1 MKKDGKYRF
10 TLQFPAVTE
19 EQIAVGELLESLG
32 NRKSALVV
40 AAVLH
45 FAHAQQSKLSQVL
58 PFTQSRAPRVSRDAL
73 KSIVRELLS
82 EDAMAQMPDTQA
94 PLPADDF
101 QNAPQGSELET
112 MLNNLSLF
120 Q

>member
-45 FAHAQQSKLSQVL
+45 FAHAQQSKLSSA
-58 PFTQSRAPRVSRDAL
+58 TIHTITRSSCQSGC
-73 KSIVRELLS
+73 
-82 EDAMAQMPDTQA
+82 AQIDC
-94 PLPADDF
+94 
-101 QNAPQGSELET
+101 S
-112 MLNNLSLF
+112 
-120 Q
+120 

>member
-19 EQIAVGELLESLG
+19 EQIAVGELLESMG

-40 AAVLH
+40 EAVLH
-45 FAHAQQSKLSQVL
+45 FAHAQQSEHSQVL
-58 PFTQSRAPRVSRDAL
+58 PFTQSHTPRVSRKAL

-82 EDAMAQMPDTQA
+82 EDTLSHTPDTQA